1 MNAMNRVISK
11 FATSLMGLLGK
22 PEKLSDSVMDN
33 RCEDIR
39 EEMLQVLEQCGNSA
53 SAKVLANKIFH
64 ARNIEA
70 LWYMR
75 AAILTELSNVCD
87 ENRAI
92 AQLRPITGMFQ
103 GYLPA
108 SLAPKQRPRVG
119 TK

>member
-1 MNAMNRVISK
+1 MNWAISK
-11 FATSLMGLLGK
+11 VATSLMGLLGK

-39 EEMLQVLEQCGNSA
+39 EEMLQLLEQCGNTA
-53 SAKVLANKIFH
+53 SAKVLANRIFH

-75 AAILTELSNVCD
+75 AAILSELSNVCD

-92 AQLRPITGMFQ
+92 AQLRPVSVMFQ
-103 GYLPA
+103 GYLPE
-108 SLAPKQRPRVG
+108 SLAPRQRSRIG